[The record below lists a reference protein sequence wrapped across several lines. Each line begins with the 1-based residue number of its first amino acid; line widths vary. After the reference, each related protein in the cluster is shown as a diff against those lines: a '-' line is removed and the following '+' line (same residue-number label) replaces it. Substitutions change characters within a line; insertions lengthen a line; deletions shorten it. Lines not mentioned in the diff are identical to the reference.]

1 MSVLGEQ
8 EPTDPQDPLHYAPRR
23 RVERSGIRLST
34 VSSAV
39 DETKFD
45 RSFRDAS
52 SSPFAPADAVGVG
65 EALRRR
71 LDPQVVPEPAAFAQ
85 ERSRRRELLMVG
97 GGIAAAVG
105 VAAVVALLL
114 VTVMPV
120 SRDSG
125 TGSSSTAAAGFA
137 QPRGDDTAKP
147 APSQFRSLLVLDEG
161 NQAVTH
167 EQSERLLE
175 QFVQWR
181 QKADSAQH

>member
-8 EPTDPQDPLHYAPRR
+8 EPTDPQDPLYYAPPRR
-23 RVERSGIRLST
+23 AERSGIRLST

-52 SSPFAPADAVGVG
+52 SSPFAPDADG
-65 EALRRR
+65 EALRRQ

-114 VTVMPV
+114 VTVIPV

-137 QPRGDDTAKP
+137 RTRGDDTAKP
-147 APSQFRSLLVLDEG
+147 ALSQFRSLLVLDEG
-161 NQAVTH
+161 DQAVTH
-167 EQSERLLE
+167 EQSQRLLE

-181 QKADSAQH
+181 QKTDSAQH